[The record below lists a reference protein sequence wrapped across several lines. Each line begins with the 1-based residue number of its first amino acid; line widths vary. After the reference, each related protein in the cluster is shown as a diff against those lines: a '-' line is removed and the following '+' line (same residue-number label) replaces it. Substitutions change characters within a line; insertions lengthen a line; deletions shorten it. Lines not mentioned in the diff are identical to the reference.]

1 MTDRAGERRRTA
13 EEKIDASEQSLE
25 ELEQEIVDEVA
36 EIDEKWDARPGRSTR
51 RGPARVVRRAA
62 RRAGARVGTHRLIR
76 ALALGILSLAGCAA
90 EDSFVARQ
98 TARAAAWRRIA
109 DGDTL
114 RLTDGRRIR
123 LVQIDAPEPGSEC
136 FGAAAGRELA
146 GLAPP
151 GSDVELERDPSLD
164 DHDRFGR
171 LLRYVSVEGDNLNLA
186 LVERG
191 AAAPYFFRGERG
203 RYADDLLDAAEAAQ
217 PATGASGAPARQRSF
232 IPTGRSW
239 PAKPVADHSS
249 HAARKSANPVGR
261 SRRPGCAWRRRASP
275 SPLRAASA
283 RCPVR

>member
-1 MTDRAGERRRTA
+1 M
-13 EEKIDASEQSLE
+13 
-25 ELEQEIVDEVA
+25 
-36 EIDEKWDARPGRSTR
+36 
-51 RGPARVVRRAA
+51 
-62 RRAGARVGTHRLIR
+62 GTHRLIR

-90 EDSFVARQ
+90 EDSFVASGGESGRV
-98 TARAAAWRRIA
+98 ASIA

-114 RLTDGRRIR
+114 RLIDGRRIR

-136 FGAAAGRELA
+136 FGAASGRELA

-171 LLRYVSVEGDNLNLA
+171 LLRYVSVEGDNVNLA

-217 PATGASGAPARQRSF
+217 SGNRGLWGACPAAQLHPGRTLVAGEASG
-232 IPTGRSW
+232 
-239 PAKPVADHSS
+239 
-249 HAARKSANPVGR
+249 
-261 SRRPGCAWRRRASP
+261 
-275 SPLRAASA
+275 
-283 RCPVR
+283 